1 MEHLQHLSLLGK
13 LHNARPGEFGD
24 PVFATLRIRQHTL
37 EAFHGFIGSENH
49 PVTLARQVQ
58 DIRLLGPELHQPV
71 EHRLRSRDLETR
83 AEGPAAVTLAIALR
97 SALRKRGHPVVHL
110 DGEFLRELMGNKDF
124 SEAGRIRN
132 IKTAQQLAAKLNS
145 EGIEVVAS
153 FVSPYREIREEF
165 KRTHQ
170 VLEIHVHTTEVRGK
184 EAYFV
189 ANFEPPQQDFLDIDT
204 TNVSVESCVQ
214 KILHAPAAEHR

>member
-1 MEHLQHLSLLGK
+1 M
-13 LHNARPGEFGD
+13 
-24 PVFATLRIRQHTL
+24 IYW
-37 EAFHGFIGSENH
+37 FIG
-49 PVTLARQVQ
+49 
-58 DIRLLGPELHQPV
+58 QPGAGK
-71 EHRLRSRDLETR
+71 S
-83 AEGPAAVTLAIALR
+83 TLAIALR
-97 SALRKRGHPVVHL
+97 SVLQKRGHPVVHL

-132 IKTAQQLAAKLNS
+132 IKAAQQLAVKLNS

-153 FVSPYREIREEF
+153 LVSPYRGIREEF
-165 KRTHQ
+165 KRTNQ

-189 ANFEPPQQDFLDIDT
+189 ANFEPPKQDFLDIDT

-214 KILHAPAAEHR
+214 KILNAPAEERR

>member
-1 MEHLQHLSLLGK
+1 M
-13 LHNARPGEFGD
+13 
-24 PVFATLRIRQHTL
+24 IYW
-37 EAFHGFIGSENH
+37 FIG
-49 PVTLARQVQ
+49 
-58 DIRLLGPELHQPV
+58 QPGAGK
-71 EHRLRSRDLETR
+71 S
-83 AEGPAAVTLAIALR
+83 TLAIALR
-97 SALRKRGHPVVHL
+97 SVLQKRGHPVVHL

-132 IKTAQQLAAKLNS
+132 IKAAQQLAVKLNS

-153 FVSPYREIREEF
+153 LVSPYRGIREEF
-165 KRTHQ
+165 KRTNQ

-189 ANFEPPQQDFLDIDT
+189 ANFEPPKQDFLDIDT

-214 KILHAPAAEHR
+214 KILNAPAGEHR